1 MNYKQQIEQK
11 AWEYLNPDDGDI
23 LDFTDQKVLK
33 AFKAGAEAMREIANT
48 WIPIDRNT
56 PPPEA
61 GDFLIKF
68 EDGDVRR
75 CHEDWTDEKWEL
87 CTTHWKPI
95 TL

>member
-1 MNYKQQIEQK
+1 MNIKQQIEQK

-48 WIPIDRNT
+48 WISVN
-56 PPPEA
+56 
-61 GDFLIKF
+61 
-68 EDGDVRR
+68 EDLPGKYHYEK
-75 CHEDWTDEKWEL
+75 CLWKDEKGHIWYGRAYQSQKP
-87 CTTHWKPI
+87 THWKPI